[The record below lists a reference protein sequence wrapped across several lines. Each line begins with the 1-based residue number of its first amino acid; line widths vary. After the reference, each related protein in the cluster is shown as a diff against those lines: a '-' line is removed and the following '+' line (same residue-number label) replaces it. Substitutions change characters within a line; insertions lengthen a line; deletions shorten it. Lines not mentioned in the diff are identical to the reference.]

1 MPSPPSRTLIPPLA
15 NAAALHVV
23 LLRVSHAPD
32 AFAVFGLRPDA
43 VYTHADFMARVAE
56 IHGAVTIHEYH
67 RHPRP
72 VRRLLFPVFVAA
84 HARVAWA
91 LHVVY
96 ARLAVLDDQ
105 SDNETDAEA

>member
-1 MPSPPSRTLIPPLA
+1 MPSPPSRALIPPLA
-15 NAAALHVV
+15 NAAALHV
-23 LLRVSHAPD
+23 LLMRISHAPD

-43 VYTHADFMARVAE
+43 VFTHADFMARVAE
-56 IHGAVTIHEYH
+56 IHGAVTIAEYH

-72 VRRLLFPVFVAA
+72 VRRLLFPVFIAA
-84 HARVAWA
+84 HVRIRAA
-91 LHVVY
+91 LHVVF